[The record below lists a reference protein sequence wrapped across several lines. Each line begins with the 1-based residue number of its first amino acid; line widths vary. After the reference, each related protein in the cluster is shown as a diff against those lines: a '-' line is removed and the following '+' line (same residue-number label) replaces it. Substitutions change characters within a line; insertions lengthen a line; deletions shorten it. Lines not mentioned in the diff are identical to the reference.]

1 MKLECQVV
9 LLDNSL
15 FVGAFE
21 KKSTA
26 AQVLFDRVCERLQIP
41 EAGRC
46 YFGLQ
51 FTDFEDGELN
61 WLELDQPIRSQ
72 RKKPYSFQFAVKA
85 FPSFVRKV
93 DPALLTQFVLQVK
106 HSLTRG
112 KLKCPA
118 NEHAVLDACFA
129 QLRIGDFKSEVH
141 PCGYLED
148 NLGVFFAPPNGINS
162 DIEVPESRYEALVRS
177 LHKRNHGMS
186 PQQACKAYLE
196 AAEKVRFFGMSVH
209 RGATDKDGNKVLL
222 AVYQHGICVFDE
234 DEFGE
239 VDHLLTEFRWNE
251 MVTMLS
257 QNRKFHVVVY
267 SEEKRDGGSFPYR
280 FHGHYG
286 HKAATRILKDA
297 LYHQALFYQPKLNRR
312 SRSFGEIDTRELT
325 ATKGFQRGDKK
336 FASTSA
342 KRRVRGHSLS
352 RLTNSLKKKMPR
364 VRRSPSNESRETSL
378 GDDDAARE
386 KPAEET
392 TPPRII
398 TYL

>member
-1 MKLECQVV
+1 MSVRFQKRLGPPAKLECQVV

-129 QLRIGDFKSEVH
+129 QLRIGDFKSGS
-141 PCGYLED
+141 PPLRLPGRQPRS
-148 NLGVFFAPPNGINS
+148 VFCS
-162 DIEVPESRYEALVRS
+162 PE
-177 LHKRNHGMS
+177 RN
-186 PQQACKAYLE
+186 Q
-196 AAEKVRFFGMSVH
+196 H
-209 RGATDKDGNKVLL
+209 R
-222 AVYQHGICVFDE
+222 H
-234 DEFGE
+234 
-239 VDHLLTEFRWNE
+239 R
-251 MVTMLS
+251 
-257 QNRKFHVVVY
+257 
-267 SEEKRDGGSFPYR
+267 
-280 FHGHYG
+280 
-286 HKAATRILKDA
+286 
-297 LYHQALFYQPKLNRR
+297 
-312 SRSFGEIDTRELT
+312 
-325 ATKGFQRGDKK
+325 
-336 FASTSA
+336 STS
-342 KRRVRGHSLS
+342 
-352 RLTNSLKKKMPR
+352 
-364 VRRSPSNESRETSL
+364 
-378 GDDDAARE
+378 
-386 KPAEET
+386 KP
-392 TPPRII
+392 
-398 TYL
+398 L